1 MSGNVQRTVKRM
13 CILMLGLLE
22 IGGYFYW
29 VTLYNTDFVIFP
41 KMSLFHKDLTSH
53 MIINI
58 NLFVNK

>member
-1 MSGNVQRTVKRM
+1 M

-29 VTLYNTDFVIFP
+29 VTLCDTDFVIFP